1 MPSTA
6 DMRKA
11 ANRQIAEL
19 QDQIQSLRASLAN
32 QGSDLYDVADE
43 RAHAALKQVRRHA
56 AHATEVA
63 RENPGTTATVLS
75 VTALVCLGLGYLAGR
90 ARSDDW

>member
-1 MPSTA
+1 MPSA
-6 DMRKA
+6 NDMRKTVH
-11 ANRQIAEL
+11 RQIADL
-19 QDQIQSLRASLAN
+19 QDQIKGLRSSLSD
-32 QGSDLYDVADE
+32 QGSDLYDEADA
-43 RAHAALKQVRRHA
+43 RARDAMKQVRLQ
-56 AHATEVA
+56 AHYLGDVA